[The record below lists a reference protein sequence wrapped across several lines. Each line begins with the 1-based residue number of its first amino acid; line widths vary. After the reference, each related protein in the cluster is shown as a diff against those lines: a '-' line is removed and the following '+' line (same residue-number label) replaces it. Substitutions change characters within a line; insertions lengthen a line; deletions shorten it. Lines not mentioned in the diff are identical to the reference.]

1 MISIIKTETLQRKNP
16 LFTLDSGLFITLLLK
31 IIKYSL
37 AIYPSCMIEPNF
49 PRLKSLIASI
59 ISALVFMTNGP

>member
-1 MISIIKTETLQRKNP
+1 MISIIKTETLQRKSP

-49 PRLKSLIASI
+49 
-59 ISALVFMTNGP
+59 